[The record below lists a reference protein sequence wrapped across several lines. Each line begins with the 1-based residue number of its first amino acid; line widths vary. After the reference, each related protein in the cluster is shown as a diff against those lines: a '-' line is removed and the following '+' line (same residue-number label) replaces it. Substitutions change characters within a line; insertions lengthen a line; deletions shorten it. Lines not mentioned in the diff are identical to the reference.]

1 MTTLRADIIT
11 RTLQK
16 TWRKIDLLNYFITSG
31 NFIDVGDSFL
41 RSEKIS
47 IFYRRDLRVLV
58 ALVFTCTNERHLDK
72 LNDIVCDCSNARA
85 IVSIFPLVG
94 CFPPM
99 TEPSE
104 RSFSIS
110 FAIADETETQKRA
123 QFRRFSSLL
132 LPTKCSHWPRSIQR
146 NPRKPM
152 QCLSQTFGL
161 ACHCG

>member
-1 MTTLRADIIT
+1 M
-11 RTLQK
+11 
-16 TWRKIDLLNYFITSG
+16 
-31 NFIDVGDSFL
+31 
-41 RSEKIS
+41 
-47 IFYRRDLRVLV
+47 IF
-58 ALVFTCTNERHLDK
+58 
-72 LNDIVCDCSNARA
+72 VCDCSNARA

-161 ACHCG
+161 AYYCGLKRSKMSHLIYFTSKIRHFNSFLIRAKNGKLLYVVGFSVVK